1 MIFREDLFL
10 YNCLQLAGVITKTE
24 ATIDG
29 LQRDL
34 EESKRGAAKLGESW
48 TAAKAECAKV
58 KLLLNV
64 AEMDEVVVKIKEK
77 DENIRR
83 LESGLEQECQ
93 SAKRVGEEAVELKL
107 QNKNMVT
114 KFLANV
120 KSAKSVIEAFEDA
133 DNETTKQL
141 IEKINKSIQRLEH
154 EKTYESFDAFTDE
167 LMTDALQIAQ
177 EFRST
182 MEKER
187 KSVKQAENEI
197 GKLRAE
203 HKGSEEKLLARVK
216 SVIETFEDS
225 QPIQNVKKAM
235 QVEKDLISF
244 ECSVAH
250 TMDLFGA
257 MTKALQT
264 AQDKAKKLDKV
275 PVPPPPQG
283 EEQLDKI
290 RELEQSVATN
300 QSALKTQIEQA
311 EELRLKLS
319 RQEKQA
325 VARIAE
331 LEEENRELGS
341 AVINNKPISDDQKAR
356 EKSKEKAIPD
366 PEATADAAAYLPFLR
381 DLERFEEL
389 YDAFEDLSE
398 DIGDIFGLE
407 EGLRENGRTFVS
419 GVMEEDGVDEERAR
433 RILKK
438 AFALRFKVAMPEFDL

>member
-1 MIFREDLFL
+1 M
-10 YNCLQLAGVITKTE
+10 AGVITKTE

-264 AQDKAKKLDKV
+264 AQDKAKKLEKV
-275 PVPPPPQG
+275 PVPPPPPG
-283 EEQLDKI
+283 EGQQDKI

-300 QSALKTQIEQA
+300 QSALKTQIELA

-319 RQEKQA
+319 RQEEQA

-389 YDAFEDLSE
+389 YDAFEDLAE
-398 DIGDIFGLE
+398 DIGDIYGLE
-407 EGLRENGRTFVS
+407 EGLRDELFKNRSS
-419 GVMEEDGVDEERAR
+419 GKTDSQ
-433 RILKK
+433 
-438 AFALRFKVAMPEFDL
+438 